1 MLVAGGVAWLA
12 GASLSGAFWTTGT
25 VATLLLLLAQIAVSL
40 RRGEFGLDLIA
51 ALAMGGA
58 LVLGEHLAGIIV
70 ALMFAGGEAL
80 EDFAQHRA
88 RRELTALLSRMP
100 RTAARHVGETLE
112 EVPIDTLRKGDTV
125 LVRHGEVVPADGTVA
140 AGPAIVDESAL
151 TGEPLPLRRETGESV
166 LSGSLNAGDP
176 FDLSVC
182 ELPEQ
187 STYAG
192 IVRLVREAQEA
203 KAPMA
208 RMADRFALVFL
219 PLTLAVAGGAWLLS
233 GDAVRA
239 LAVLVVAT
247 PCPLILAVP
256 VAIVS
261 GVSRCAGKG
270 VLVKGGGALET
281 MARVR
286 TVLFDKTGTLTGGQ
300 ARLVDVKVRP
310 DCDPSEILQLAAALD
325 QGSKHVVAEALVAAA
340 RERGLRLDLPAAA
353 KEVAGSG
360 IEGRIGDHDVLVG
373 GWSFV
378 TGRLAPTPFQA
389 DIGRWIRKDGTIAV
403 LVAVDGAL
411 AGALLLADTVRP
423 EAGTVLRRL
432 RAAGVD
438 RIVLATGDRR
448 DVAAG
453 VAAFLGVDEV
463 VSDMR
468 PEDKIALVRAERTRG
483 PVMMVGDGVNDA
495 PALAAADIG
504 VAMGARG
511 AAASSEAAD
520 AVILVDRLDRLASAI
535 ATARRSHDIALQ
547 SVYAGMGLSLAAMVV
562 AALGYLPPVEGALVQ
577 EVIDVIA
584 ILNALRARGSSL
596 STLRRTTRLPKGELS
611 RLEGE
616 HRALSDV
623 LDAISTAAE
632 QARHSS
638 GPHLARQLEELER
651 MLNDRLLP
659 HELKDDR
666 EVYARIRKG
675 GHDDDALAGMSRTH
689 MEIHRMARNLQTM
702 RRDIDAST
710 PTDAERYELER
721 LLHGLAA
728 ITRLHFAQEEEI
740 YRSLDQA

>member
-100 RTAARHVGETLE
+100 RTAARHVGEHARGSSL
-112 EVPIDTLRKGDTV
+112 DTLAQGDTV

-140 AGPAIVDESAL
+140 AGPAILDESAL

-286 TVLFDKTGTLTGGQ
+286 TVLFDKTGTLTGG
-300 ARLVDVKVRP
+300 R
-310 DCDPSEILQLAAALD
+310 
-325 QGSKHVVAEALVAAA
+325 AAA
-340 RERGLRLDLPAAA
+340 RRRQGAARLRSLRDPAACRRARPGVEARRGRGAGGSGARARIALTCRAAA

-360 IEGRIGDHDVLVG
+360 IEGRIGDHDVVVG
-373 GWSFV
+373 GWDFV
-378 TGRLAPTPFQA
+378 AGRLAPTPFQP
-389 DIGRWIRKDGTIAV
+389 DIGSWIRQGRDDRAFSSRSMGRSP
-403 LVAVDGAL
+403 AL
-411 AGALLLADTVRP
+411 CFSPTRCGRRP
-423 EAGTVLRRL
+423 ATVLRRL

-438 RIVLATGDRR
+438 RIVLATGDRAR
-448 DVAAG
+448 RCGRRRRIPRRRRGRQRHAAG
-453 VAAFLGVDEV
+453 GQD
-463 VSDMR
+463 
-468 PEDKIALVRAERTRG
+468 RARQ
-483 PVMMVGDGVNDA
+483 
-495 PALAAADIG
+495 
-504 VAMGARG
+504 GAR
-511 AAASSEAAD
+511 
-520 AVILVDRLDRLASAI
+520 
-535 ATARRSHDIALQ
+535 ATA
-547 SVYAGMGLSLAAMVV
+547 
-562 AALGYLPPVEGALVQ
+562 
-577 EVIDVIA
+577 
-584 ILNALRARGSSL
+584 
-596 STLRRTTRLPKGELS
+596 
-611 RLEGE
+611 
-616 HRALSDV
+616 
-623 LDAISTAAE
+623 
-632 QARHSS
+632 
-638 GPHLARQLEELER
+638 GP
-651 MLNDRLLP
+651 
-659 HELKDDR
+659 
-666 EVYARIRKG
+666 
-675 GHDDDALAGMSRTH
+675 
-689 MEIHRMARNLQTM
+689 
-702 RRDIDAST
+702 
-710 PTDAERYELER
+710 
-721 LLHGLAA
+721 
-728 ITRLHFAQEEEI
+728 
-740 YRSLDQA
+740 